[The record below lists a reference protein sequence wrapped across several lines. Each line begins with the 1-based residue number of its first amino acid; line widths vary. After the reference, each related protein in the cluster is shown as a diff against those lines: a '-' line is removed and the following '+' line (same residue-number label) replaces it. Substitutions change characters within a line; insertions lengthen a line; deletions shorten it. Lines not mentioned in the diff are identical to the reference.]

1 MQAPGSS
8 DAHHHFT
15 ATDWQRIEGE
25 PQFRELVR
33 QKRLFII
40 PATVVFVVYYFLLPV
55 LVGYFPQFMSH
66 KVIGGISLAYVF
78 ALSQFVVAWLIMGL
92 YLHRAKTF
100 DELEQRVVANIRGEF
115 K

>member
-1 MQAPGSS
+1 VQTPGSS
-8 DAHHHFT
+8 EAHHHFT

-25 PQFRELVR
+25 PQFRELVK

-40 PATVVFVVYYFLLPV
+40 PATIAFVVYYFSLPI
-55 LVGYFPQFMSH
+55 LVGYFPQLMSH
-66 KVIGGISLAYVF
+66 KVGSISLAYLF
-78 ALSQFVVAWLIMGL
+78 ALSQFVVAWVIMGL

-100 DELEQRVVANIRGEF
+100 DELEQGVVANIRGEF